1 MNFETSRAKAIEKLD
16 RFVER
21 NLSDYS
27 KLRNF
32 DFGPDKRSNVSCLSP
47 YITHGVLNEVEI
59 IKKSLAKYSF
69 NKNEKFIQE
78 VLWRTYWKGWLELRP
93 SVWSDYIISLN
104 SIREK
109 YKEDIDY
116 LKAIEGKTNIECFD
130 EWVKELKTHNYLH
143 NHTRMW
149 FASIWIFTLDLP
161 WQLGAEF
168 FLKHLYDGD
177 AASNTLG
184 WRWVAGIQTQGKHYL
199 ASEWNIKKFTTNRFQ
214 NIKLN
219 ENAPPKLADKTYS
232 IIKNDFINPTINE
245 DKTLIIFE
253 NSLSFEIS
261 NLKEFKF
268 NKIIL
273 VVNSNE
279 FRQVKLSDNV
289 IKFKSE
295 LINDQLERIES
306 LSINCEII
314 SVDKLKE
321 IKSDFYILY
330 PCVGE
335 NLDFVMSNLSNYKFI
350 YRELDQFSWQFCNKG
365 FFNFKTYIPKIIAKF
380 T

>member
-32 DFGPDKRSNVSCLSP
+32 DFGHDKRDNVSCLSP
-47 YITHGVLNEVEI
+47 YITHGVLNEVEV
-59 IKKSLAKYSF
+59 IKKSLAKSSF
-69 NKNEKFIQE
+69 SKNEKFIQE

-104 SIREK
+104 NIREK
-109 YKEDIDY
+109 YREDPNY

-130 EWVKELKTHNYLH
+130 EWVKELKKHNYLH

-161 WQLGAEF
+161 WQLGAEL

-199 ASEWNIKKFTTNRFQ
+199 ASEWNIKKFTNNRFQ

-219 ENAPPKLADKTYS
+219 ENAPPKMTDKTYS
-232 IIKNDFINPTINE
+232 IIKNDFINPEISE
-245 DKTLIIFE
+245 DKTLVIFE
-253 NSLSFEIS
+253 NNLSFENS
-261 NLKEFKF
+261 DFKEFKF
-268 NKIIL
+268 DKIIL
-273 VVNSNE
+273 AVNSNE
-279 FRQVKLSDNV
+279 FRNIKLSDNV

-295 LINDQLERIES
+295 LINDQLERIKS
-306 LSINCEII
+306 LSINCEKVSI
-314 SVDKLKE
+314 DKLKD
-321 IKSDFYILY
+321 IKSNFYILY
-330 PCVGE
+330 PSVGE
-335 NLDFVMSNLSNYKFI
+335 NLDFVLSNLNNYKFI

-365 FFNFKTYIPKIIAKF
+365 FFNFKGYIPKIIAKF